1 MIECGCIAGVMA
13 RDGCAKNSVAAA
25 VAASAA
31 YLTRVFIF
39 ISLHT
44 RGDNFFLHDSLRP
57 QLKPKIKNLVNIS

>member
-13 RDGCAKNSVAAA
+13 WDGCAKNSAAAA

-31 YLTRVFIF
+31 ILTRAFIF

-44 RGDNFFLHDSLRP
+44 RGDTFVIHDTLTPR
-57 QLKPKIKNLVNIS
+57 LKPKIENLVNIS